1 MHELASGEF
10 RIEPLPNEALPKSR
24 IYIDGKP
31 TDATVAGAYL
41 EASLRWND
49 SFLIFTTDDVPFEE
63 MLRIIFL
70 DENLSVIDSA
80 MLGAPYSTG
89 SFRSLKIRDDDTV
102 EFRFI
107 GGITW
112 VLKVFERTQLRVP
125 LISDPRG
132 VTRKFSFGCR
142 FKIFGKPLPEI

>member
-1 MHELASGEF
+1 MRKFERGEF
-10 RIEPLPNEALPKSR
+10 RIEPLPDETSPQSA

-31 TDATVAGAYL
+31 TGTIIPGAYL

-63 MLRIIFL
+63 MLRIILL
-70 DENLSVIDSA
+70 DKNLSTIDSA
-80 MLGAPYSTG
+80 LLGAPYSTG
-89 SFRSLKIRDDDTV
+89 SFDSLKIKDDDTV

-112 VLKVFERTQLRVP
+112 TLQVFKEKQFRLP
-125 LISDPRG
+125 LISGPTG
-132 VTRKFSFGCR
+132 VTRKLSFGCR
-142 FKIFGKPLPEI
+142 FKIFRKPLPDA

>member
-10 RIEPLPNEALPKSR
+10 RLEPLPDEAFPKSR

-31 TDATVAGAYL
+31 TDATIAGAYL

-63 MLRIIFL
+63 TLRITLL
-70 DENLSVIDSA
+70 DENLSIVDSA
-80 MLGAPYSTG
+80 TLGAPYSTG
-89 SFRSLKIRDDDTV
+89 SFSSLKIRDDDTV

-112 VLKVFERTQLRVP
+112 VLKIFKGTQLRFP
-125 LISDPRG
+125 LISDPTG

-142 FKIFGKPLPEI
+142 FKIFGKPFPEI